1 MTKGVLIIA
10 VGAKGYGCLAGSL
23 AASLRA
29 NNVQLPICLAH
40 QKETISRLDEQY
52 MSLFTDFIEVP
63 DHCIT
68 LGENQ
73 ECFIKAK
80 AHMDEL
86 TPYDYTLFIDAD
98 VIMLNN
104 GAINDVIASLDG
116 VDFAIK
122 HSGFTPYDSEKIT
135 KETVQWAN
143 LLEVKEKFNF
153 TNEKIW
159 NVHSEFIWWK
169 KGHPLF
175 KKWIEN
181 FENIRVNNFEFAGCI
196 PDELPLWISM
206 CQLGTEPHHKDK
218 WHPTFWSGDSD
229 KIKRLKDMREDGYCG
244 LSIGGRNIQREQREA
259 YDILITIYAKRLNLR
274 HQFKAQPKSRWV
286 ANRIKF

>member
-1 MTKGVLIIA
+1 MTKGILIIA
-10 VGAKGYGCLAGSL
+10 VGAKGYGSLAGSL

-29 NNVQLPICLAH
+29 NNMNLPICLAH
-40 QKETISRLDEQY
+40 QKDTISRLDQQY
-52 MSLFTDFIEVP
+52 LDLFTDFVEVP
-63 DHCIT
+63 DHCIA
-68 LGENQ
+68 LRENQ

-104 GAINDVIASLDG
+104 ESINEVIASLAG

-122 HSGFTPYDSEKIT
+122 HSGYRPFDDPKLTENDN
-135 KETVQWAN
+135 QWAN

-169 KGHPLF
+169 KGHPVF
-175 KKWIEN
+175 KQWVEN

-196 PDELPLWISM
+196 PDELPLWIAM
-206 CQLGTEPHHKDK
+206 AQLGIEPAHKEK
-218 WHPTFWSGDSD
+218 WHPTFWSGDSA
-229 KIKRLKDMREDGYCG
+229 KIKRLKEMREEGYCG
-244 LSIGGRNIQREQREA
+244 LSIGGRVIQKEQREA
-259 YDILITIYAKRLNLR
+259 YDILVQIYAKRLNLR
-274 HQFKAQPKSRWV
+274 HQFKAQPKNKWV
-286 ANRIKF
+286 ANRIKY